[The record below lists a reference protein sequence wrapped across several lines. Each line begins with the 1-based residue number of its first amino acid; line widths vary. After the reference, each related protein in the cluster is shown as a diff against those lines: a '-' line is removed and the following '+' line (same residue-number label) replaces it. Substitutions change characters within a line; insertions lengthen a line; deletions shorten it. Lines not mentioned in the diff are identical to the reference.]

1 MATISFI
8 LTTFMSDLSVKL
20 WGEIWRSQSLS
31 RLVGTV
37 DEVIRVIYFAHTARE
52 LWKSETLWKKLYE
65 ITTTA
70 QCLIVI
76 F

>member
-1 MATISFI
+1 M
-8 LTTFMSDLSVKL
+8 
-20 WGEIWRSQSLS
+20 
-31 RLVGTV
+31 GTV

-65 ITTTA
+65 ITSTA

-76 F
+76 FQFKTLV

>member
-1 MATISFI
+1 M
-8 LTTFMSDLSVKL
+8 
-20 WGEIWRSQSLS
+20 
-31 RLVGTV
+31 GTV

-70 QCLIVI
+70 QCLIVNFLVLDI
-76 F
+76 SINKRNYIYINQM